1 MVSPN
6 TLAFLPQ
13 IQALQKLSQ
22 ALAMLESI
30 LCSRRDYRYYTFD
43 SKWGEGEMM
52 ASMSNGTGDD
62 YFLLFNAAGAI
73 LKGFDHESEMSPY
86 ATDQKEI
93 WPGVLEDMPS
103 EFREFLS
110 ESTITIAHTTF
121 CLWKRYTDTAWRT
134 GTINYPDDDK
144 DADGSAWIL
153 SILNGEPSSYHDFAE
168 EYYERPV
175 DIEAVRHV
183 YEHKPLTEEIVRS
196 LNADRSL
203 EDLSG
208 DIEEIGYPSG
218 ARS

>member
-1 MVSPN
+1 
-6 TLAFLPQ
+6 
-13 IQALQKLSQ
+13 
-22 ALAMLESI
+22 
-30 LCSRRDYRYYTFD
+30 
-43 SKWGEGEMM
+43 
-52 ASMSNGTGDD
+52 
-62 YFLLFNAAGAI
+62 
-73 LKGFDHESEMSPY
+73 MSPY